1 MTLLEPLTRWSASDL
16 ADYFTCAHRAVLER
30 AARAGTRERPAPS
43 GEAAVIA
50 RRGVEHAAAYRA
62 QLAAEGCEVV
72 ELAAPLAPYEY
83 AAAAAATLVA
93 LRRGAGAVAHA
104 TLECDGF
111 VGVADLV
118 VRVPGRSSFGAW
130 TYEAV
135 DVTLAHRSQPAAV
148 IQLCAYAEALAALC
162 GSPFDAARVRVA
174 RGDGTVESFRVADF
188 AALYRAVRERFL
200 VARDTAQPT
209 RPEKI
214 AACARCSW
222 REACASERA
231 ATDDLSLVANIR
243 REQIL
248 TLRDAGIAT
257 VAELAAA
264 EPERKPPPLAAATW
278 EKLRDQAGLQAAA
291 QRDGIQHYH
300 LLPPDT
306 RSGFALLPP
315 PAAGDLYFDMEG
327 DPFVAGGSLE
337 YLFGIAERDADGSVR
352 FTARWAHDRAAER
365 AVARQIVDAIV
376 ARRNADPAMH
386 VYHYAAYERTALS
399 RLCLGSA
406 HEARLEE
413 LFRDGVFVDLYAVV
427 RGALRVSTPSY
438 SIKMLELF
446 YRGTKRGSE
455 VADAIGSVVAYE
467 EYLRSGD
474 QHWLDEIEVYNRDD
488 CLSTMELQAWLW
500 ARRDE
505 AYALYGA
512 PQAAVESEAEAREA
526 SDDAELVTLRASLA
540 GAGSG
545 EALLADLLEY
555 HRREARAG
563 WREFFERCRTT
574 SEELIDDPA
583 CLAGLVP
590 DPTVAPLRIERSW
603 GFALR
608 FPAQRHRLRVGEH
621 AADAR
626 TRKSAGEI
634 VALTTEP
641 DGSGTVVLKR
651 GRTLGAL
658 ALPTALVPNDAA
670 RDDEQRKA
678 LRRFAQRLAAGGGCD
693 DAQGAL
699 LFAREPRLRGGR
711 RLDDV
716 DPADP
721 AGLATLVDALERSA
735 LVVQG
740 PPGTGK
746 TWLAAR
752 AIVALLERG
761 RRIGVAAG
769 THKAINNLLG
779 EIERVAAQRDYP
791 LRGMKKS
798 DDQRVETRYDSPSGA
813 IVDEGNPRA
822 FPPDA
827 AVRVIA
833 GTPALFAREAMAGTV
848 DVLFVDE
855 AGQLA
860 LADALALAAAG
871 GSIVLLGDPQQLPHV
886 TTGAHPSGADA
897 SVLAHLL
904 GTAPTVPAGRGVF
917 LPRSYRMHSA
927 VMAFV
932 SELMYEGRL
941 ESAPA
946 CDRQRVVAPATSYD
960 GAGLRA
966 LGVPHR
972 GCSNASPA
980 EAAAI
985 ADALSGLR
993 AASVVGVDGEQ
1004 RPFELARDAIV
1015 VAPYNAQVAAIRAAL
1030 AAVDL
1035 NDVRVGTVDKF
1046 QGQEATVVFYLDDDL
1061 QRRRRPARRRV
1072 SVRSPPAQRRDL
1084 ARSRA
1089 RGAGLLAAVARAAS
1103 GHRGAHALGE
1113 CAGALYR
1120 ARRER
1125 GLGEPEAS
1133 ASAKA
1138 ACRAPAIVSS
1148 ASVSPAA
1155 SGNSEGGSPMAGGGT
1170 AARVAAA
1177 SSSSDAAVASST
1189 VRVDSI
1195 SCGAALACSASAV
1208 AAKPSRRLAATI
1220 SATSSGWRCVL
1231 ATGSA
1236 NARRA
1241 ASSASLRASN
1251 SSLRAAQ
1258 TSLASP
1264 ARQRNRCAWAAR
1276 RSATMARSCSRVQD
1290 GHST

>member
-30 AARAGTRERPAPS
+30 AVRAGTRERPAPS

-62 QLAAEGCEVV
+62 QLAAEGDEVV
-72 ELAAPLAPYEY
+72 EIAPPLAPYEY
-83 AAAAAATLVA
+83 AAAAAATLAA

-118 VRVPGRSSFGAW
+118 VRVPGRSVFGPW

-135 DVTLAHRSQPAAV
+135 DVTLAQRSQPAAIV
-148 IQLCAYAEALAALC
+148 QLCAYAEALTGLC
-162 GSPFDAARVRVA
+162 GTPFDGARVRVA

-200 VARDTAQPT
+200 IARGAAQPT

-222 REACASERA
+222 RDACASERA
-231 ATDDLSLVANIR
+231 AADDLSLVANIR
-243 REQIL
+243 REQVL
-248 TLRDAGIAT
+248 ALREVGIAT
-257 VAELAAA
+257 VAALAAA
-264 EPERKPPPLAAATW
+264 EPERKPPAMAAATW

-291 QRDGIQHYH
+291 QRDGLHRYH

-315 PAAGDLYFDMEG
+315 PAPGDLYFDMEG

-337 YLFGIAERDADGSVR
+337 YLFGTAERNADGGVD
-352 FTARWAHDRAAER
+352 FTAHWAHDRAAER
-365 AVARQIVDAIV
+365 AVAQQIVDAIV
-376 ARRNADPAMH
+376 ARRAADPAMH
-386 VYHYAAYERTALS
+386 VYHYAAYERTALT
-399 RLCLGSA
+399 RLCLGSS
-406 HEARLEE
+406 HEARLEA

-446 YRGTKRGSE
+446 YRGTKRASE

-488 CLSTMELQAWLW
+488 CVSTMELHAWLW

-505 AYALYGA
+505 AYAVHGA
-512 PQAAVESEAEAREA
+512 PQDVVEGDEGARDA

-540 GAGSG
+540 AAGSG

-563 WREFFERCRTT
+563 WREFFERCRTAT
-574 SEELIDDPA
+574 EELIDDPT

-590 DPTVAPLRIERSW
+590 DPTVAPVRIDRSW

-621 AADAR
+621 AADPR

-634 VALTTEP
+634 VALTTAS

-651 GRTLGAL
+651 GRTLGAI
-658 ALPTALVPNDAA
+658 ALPTALVPKDAA

-678 LRRFAQRLAAGGGCD
+678 LRRLAQRLAAGADGD
-693 DAQGAL
+693 DAQGAM
-699 LFAREPRLRGGR
+699 LFAREPCLRAGR

-716 DPADP
+716 DPTDP
-721 AGLATLVDALERSA
+721 TALAGLVEALERSA

-752 AIVALLERG
+752 TVVALLQRG
-761 RRIGVAAG
+761 RRIGVAAA
-769 THKAINNLLG
+769 THKAINHLLG
-779 EIERVAAQRDYP
+779 EIERVAIERAFS

-798 DDQRVETRYDSPSGA
+798 DERRVETRYDSPSGA
-813 IVDEGNPRA
+813 IVDECDARN

-827 AVRVIA
+827 TVRVIA
-833 GTPALFAREAMAGTV
+833 GTPALFAREAMAGAV

-860 LADALALAAAG
+860 LADALALAAAA
-871 GSIVLLGDPQQLPHV
+871 SSVVLLGDPQQLPHV
-886 TTGAHPSGADA
+886 TTGAHPAGADA
-897 SVLAHLL
+897 SILEHLL
-904 GTAPTVPAGRGVF
+904 GAAPTVPASRGVF

-946 CDRQRVVAPATSYD
+946 CDRQRVVAPGTAYD

-966 LGVPHR
+966 LGVRHR

-985 ADALSGLR
+985 ADALTKLR
-993 AASVVGVDGEQ
+993 AASVVGVDGER
-1004 RPFELARDAIV
+1004 RPFDLARDAIV

-1030 AAVDL
+1030 AAADL

-1046 QGQEATVVFYLDDDL
+1046 QGQEATVVFYSMTTSSGDDV
-1061 QRRRRPARRRV
+1061 P
-1072 SVRSPPAQRRDL
+1072 RDVEFL
-1084 ARSRA
+1084 FDRHRLNVAISRA
-1089 RGAGLLAAVARAAS
+1089 R
-1103 GHRGAHALGE
+1103 
-1113 CAGALYR
+1113 
-1120 ARRER
+1120 
-1125 GLGEPEAS
+1125 
-1133 ASAKA
+1133 
-1138 ACRAPAIVSS
+1138 
-1148 ASVSPAA
+1148 
-1155 SGNSEGGSPMAGGGT
+1155 
-1170 AARVAAA
+1170 
-1177 SSSSDAAVASST
+1177 
-1189 VRVDSI
+1189 
-1195 SCGAALACSASAV
+1195 ALAVLVYSPQLLELRPATV
-1208 AAKPSRRLAATI
+1208 EHMRLVNA
-1220 SATSSGWRCVL
+1220 L
-1231 ATGSA
+1231 ARLTE
-1236 NARRA
+1236 
-1241 ASSASLRASN
+1241 LASN
-1251 SSLRAAQ
+1251 
-1258 TSLASP
+1258 
-1264 ARQRNRCAWAAR
+1264 
-1276 RSATMARSCSRVQD
+1276 V
-1290 GHST
+1290 G